1 MKRRSK
7 APAATPVAHTL
18 EASLRTIAKHYFD
31 SGVFHDSEICVEKV
45 DIAAREVHL
54 RLCNN
59 FALNRASWIQK
70 RHKID
75 PSDFATK
82 VVFKGV
88 RLFQIRDAYDGEKK
102 YWISCRFTYQD
113 NHASLQVRFTRGLGA
128 GRFLIHF
135 ESVEIE
141 DISVRIAKYTPGGAA
156 GRWIEY
162 PASS

>member
-7 APAATPVAHTL
+7 RRAATPIADKL
-18 EASLRTIAKHYFD
+18 EQPLSTIADRYFG
-31 SGVFHDSEICVEKV
+31 SEVFHDSEICVEKV

-102 YWISCRFTYQD
+102 YWVTCRFTYQ
-113 NHASLQVRFTRGLGA
+113 NHYARLQVRLTRGLGV
-128 GRFLIHF
+128 GRLLIHF
-135 ESVEIE
+135 ESIEIE
-141 DISVRIAKYTPGGAA
+141 DISKRIAKYTPGGAA

>member
-7 APAATPVAHTL
+7 RRVATPVVDKL
-18 EASLRTIAKHYFD
+18 EQPLRTIADRYFG
-31 SGVFHDSEICVEKV
+31 SEVFHDSEICVEKV

-102 YWISCRFTYQD
+102 YWVTCRFTYQ
-113 NHASLQVRFTRGLGA
+113 NNYARLQVRLTRGLGV
-128 GRFLIHF
+128 GRLLIHF
-135 ESVEIE
+135 ESIEIE
-141 DISVRIAKYTPGGAA
+141 DISKRIAKYTPGGTA
-156 GRWIEY
+156 GRWIEC